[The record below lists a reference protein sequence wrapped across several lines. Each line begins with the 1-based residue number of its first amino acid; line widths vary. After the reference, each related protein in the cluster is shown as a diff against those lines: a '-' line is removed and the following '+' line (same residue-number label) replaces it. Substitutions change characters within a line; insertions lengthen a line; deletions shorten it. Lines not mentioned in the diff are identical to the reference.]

1 MSRILVVED
10 ETALA
15 RLLVLELTH
24 EGYEVET
31 AADGVTALQM
41 ALVGQWNL
49 ILMDIMIPH
58 LTGIQVLKEIRKN
71 LFTPVIFLSAK
82 NTEQDIIEGFDAG
95 ADDYLTKPFNTGEL
109 LARIR
114 VSLRRGE
121 RQKKLQEL
129 SFRDSLTGLLNRRG
143 FGETAKL
150 IFAANRQLQRT
161 LALMMIDVDNFK
173 NYNDTYG
180 HPAGD
185 SILQSVAEQMAA
197 AVSGQKTILCRFGGE
212 EFIVLLSDCTV
223 PAARAAAGKIC
234 ASVESLALKSG
245 AGASHPVV
253 TVSIGLAAAIP
264 EAEQQIQDF
273 VNRADKALYMAKAAG
288 KNRVVTVEEGE

>member
-1 MSRILVVED
+1 MGFD
-10 ETALA
+10 FD
-15 RLLVLELTH
+15 
-24 EGYEVET
+24 GYY
-31 AADGVTALQM
+31 DS
-41 ALVGQWNL
+41 
-49 ILMDIMIPH
+49 PS
-58 LTGIQVLKEIRKN
+58 TGSPGFKGNQKKPFYTRH
-71 LFTPVIFLSAK
+71 FLSAK

-150 IFAANRQLQRT
+150 VFTANQQLQRT

-173 NYNDTYG
+173 NYNDSYG

-185 SILQSVAEQMAA
+185 TILQSVAEQMAA

-253 TVSIGLAAAIP
+253 TVSVGLAASIP
-264 EAEQQIQDF
+264 SVADQVQDF

-288 KNRVVTVEEGE
+288 KNRVVTAEEGE